1 MWPLRKI
8 LQVGELVVAL
18 AVVLSV
24 IFVGIEDVDCGR
36 GLIGDPGT
44 WEPPSVTIA

>member
-24 IFVGIEDVDCGR
+24 IFVGIEVFDCGR
-36 GLIGDPGT
+36 GLIDDPGAR
-44 WEPPSVTIA
+44 EPPSVTIA